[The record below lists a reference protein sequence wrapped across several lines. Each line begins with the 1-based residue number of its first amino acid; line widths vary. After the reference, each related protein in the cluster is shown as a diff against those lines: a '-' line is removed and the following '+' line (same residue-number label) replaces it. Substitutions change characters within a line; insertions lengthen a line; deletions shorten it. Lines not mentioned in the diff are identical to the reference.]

1 MFCLASRYQTE
12 SKNLNEVAAIVK
24 EQGLPLVSRQKGF
37 SGAYLLT
44 QVNGVFMTLNI
55 WDTEE
60 QANAWLQNPEHQKIV
75 AQLQPL
81 LAGAPAREGW
91 EVRANA
97 VMHG

>member
-12 SKNLNEVAAIVK
+12 SKNLNEVARIVK

-37 SGAYLLT
+37 RGAYLLT
-44 QVNGVFMTLNI
+44 KASGEFMALNV

-60 QANAWLQNPEHQKIV
+60 QANTWPQNPEHQKIV
-75 AQLQPL
+75 AQLKPL
-81 LAGAPAREGW
+81 LTGAPAREGW

-97 VMHG
+97 VART